1 MNNTSTLSHVSNGL
15 LLDELRRRLNTGW
28 QPSDS
33 AYVADLILQLQEGRV
48 AVAADVAVQVMNET
62 EATRARKIASAR
74 ALDPGQ
80 KEIYD
85 WLSAHGYSDEAARS
99 FIQRL
104 PENN

>member
-28 QPSDS
+28 QPSDC
-33 AYVADLILQLQEGRV
+33 AYVADLILQLQEGRA
-48 AVAADVAVQVMNET
+48 AVAADIAVQTMDD
-62 EATRARKIASAR
+62 EAARARRAAR
-74 ALDPGQ
+74 ALDPGK

-85 WLSAHGYSDEAARS
+85 WLSVHGYSDEAARS
-99 FIQRL
+99 FMQRL